1 MNQYEE
7 TLASY
12 KKNEQVHELDTNNV
26 ELIEKE
32 IEKTKNQL
40 NKAFDLLEQE
50 IYDNTTFIERSKSLK
65 IRIDELKK
73 EKEKY
78 SIKTKQEKIE
88 KIKDIIPKLR
98 NAINT
103 YSTSLPATDRNELL
117 KSVINK
123 VYYIKSVRGKGH
135 EEEFELQINIKL

>member
-1 MNQYEE
+1 M
-7 TLASY
+7 
-12 KKNEQVHELDTNNV
+12 
-26 ELIEKE
+26 
-32 IEKTKNQL
+32 
-40 NKAFDLLEQE
+40 
-50 IYDNTTFIERSKSLK
+50 
-65 IRIDELKK
+65 
-73 EKEKY
+73 
-78 SIKTKQEKIE
+78 
-88 KIKDIIPKLR
+88 KDIIPKLR